1 VHVIYVPCD
10 VGFCVVSKKG
20 IEIAIG
26 TLVVPKLSATLYL
39 TPRDI
44 DLALDME
51 SWIEWPTDQLGIVL
65 GKTTDQNNLIIA
77 APGGIGTCFSD
88 EVLEL

>member
-1 VHVIYVPCD
+1 M
-10 VGFCVVSKKG
+10 SKKG

-26 TLVVPKLSATLYL
+26 TLVVPKLSATLSATLYL